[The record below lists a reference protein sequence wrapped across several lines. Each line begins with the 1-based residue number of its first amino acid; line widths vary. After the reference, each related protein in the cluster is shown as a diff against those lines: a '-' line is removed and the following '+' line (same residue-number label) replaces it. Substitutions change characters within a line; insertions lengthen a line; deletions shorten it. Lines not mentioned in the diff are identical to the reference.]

1 MILRRRCRLALSNHV
16 GHCTLMTKA
25 VLDFTPSLI
34 INLLQFGIDV
44 ALLFQQALDVANSA
58 LGLRPSAFVIP
69 GTGTPWRKLT
79 GATWLCRPDLDKRLA
94 IALQLRPP

>member
-58 LGLRPSAFVIP
+58 LGLRPSAFVD
-69 GTGTPWRKLT
+69 TCNEYTMEETYWSHMT
-79 GATWLCRPDLDKRLA
+79 
-94 IALQLRPP
+94 LQAGLG